1 MHVQTVSLIL
11 PAVFGFLID
20 FAMSQQRPN
29 EIENEV
35 NIQGITFVEHKNCF
49 SRTFEN
55 WVGYTTFT
63 VLCKLENIHSFSV
76 TT

>member
-29 EIENEV
+29 EKEKEV
-35 NIQGITFVEHKNCF
+35 NIQGISFVEHKKLFFQNLWELGGSHDLHCIVQ
-49 SRTFEN
+49 
-55 WVGYTTFT
+55 VGVY
-63 VLCKLENIHSFSV
+63 SFV
-76 TT
+76 